1 MRSKKN
7 SRDNSTT
14 DLALKETI
22 SKLNKNY
29 DNIVILQV
37 TSPLR
42 KVNTI
47 KKFVRYCI
55 KNKLNNCLTVSKQN
69 DNISYFDK
77 KYFSPLNKVRK
88 LSQNRKPFLYE
99 NGLIYF
105 ISRKA
110 FANNFRIYPKK
121 NWNYYLTNKY
131 ESLDI
136 NDFEDLNI
144 CKILMKKMSVK
155 FKISKKVISE
165 NCKPYIIAE
174 ACINHEGN
182 VKIAKKMIDKAVE
195 AGVSAVK
202 FQFHVL
208 EDEML
213 KYTPKSNN
221 FSESLYDT
229 LKGQIF
235 QLKNINI

>member
-69 DNISYFDK
+69 DNISYF
-77 KYFSPLNKVRK
+77 
-88 LSQNRKPFLYE
+88 E
-99 NGLIYF
+99 
-105 ISRKA
+105 
-110 FANNFRIYPKK
+110 
-121 NWNYYLTNKY
+121 
-131 ESLDI
+131 
-136 NDFEDLNI
+136 
-144 CKILMKKMSVK
+144 
-155 FKISKKVISE
+155 
-165 NCKPYIIAE
+165 
-174 ACINHEGN
+174 
-182 VKIAKKMIDKAVE
+182 
-195 AGVSAVK
+195 
-202 FQFHVL
+202 
-208 EDEML
+208 
-213 KYTPKSNN
+213 
-221 FSESLYDT
+221 
-229 LKGQIF
+229 
-235 QLKNINI
+235 KNISVLSTR

>member
-1 MRSKKN
+1 MFKRKSKTICFIPARKGSKRVKDKNLRKINNKTLIEITINQAKKTRLFSDILLSSDSSKILKIGKKLKITSIMRSKKN

-22 SKLNKNY
+22 LKLNKNY
-29 DNIVILQV
+29 DNIVVLQV

-47 KKFVRYCI
+47 KKFVKYCI

-69 DNISYFDK
+69 DNISYYEK
-77 KYFSPLNKVRK
+77 KYFSSLNKVRK

-136 NDFEDLNI
+136 NDLEDLNI
-144 CKILMKKMSVK
+144 CKILMKENVN
-155 FKISKKVISE
+155 KI
-165 NCKPYIIAE
+165 
-174 ACINHEGN
+174 
-182 VKIAKKMIDKAVE
+182 
-195 AGVSAVK
+195 
-202 FQFHVL
+202 
-208 EDEML
+208 
-213 KYTPKSNN
+213 
-221 FSESLYDT
+221 
-229 LKGQIF
+229 
-235 QLKNINI
+235 

>member
-1 MRSKKN
+1 MKKFLDETICLICAKGNSRGLEKKNIKKINNKTLIEITINQAKKTRLFSDILLSSDSSKILKIGKKLKITSIMRSKKN

-69 DNISYFDK
+69 DNISYFEK

-144 CKILMKKMSVK
+144 CKILMKENVG
-155 FKISKKVISE
+155 KI
-165 NCKPYIIAE
+165 
-174 ACINHEGN
+174 
-182 VKIAKKMIDKAVE
+182 
-195 AGVSAVK
+195 
-202 FQFHVL
+202 
-208 EDEML
+208 
-213 KYTPKSNN
+213 
-221 FSESLYDT
+221 
-229 LKGQIF
+229 
-235 QLKNINI
+235 

>member
-1 MRSKKN
+1 MFSRKSKTICFIPARKGSKRVKDKNLRKINNKTLIEITINQAKKTRLFSDILLSSDSSKILKIGKKLKITSIMRSKKN

-144 CKILMKKMSVK
+144 CKILMKENVG
-155 FKISKKVISE
+155 KI
-165 NCKPYIIAE
+165 
-174 ACINHEGN
+174 
-182 VKIAKKMIDKAVE
+182 
-195 AGVSAVK
+195 
-202 FQFHVL
+202 
-208 EDEML
+208 
-213 KYTPKSNN
+213 
-221 FSESLYDT
+221 
-229 LKGQIF
+229 
-235 QLKNINI
+235 